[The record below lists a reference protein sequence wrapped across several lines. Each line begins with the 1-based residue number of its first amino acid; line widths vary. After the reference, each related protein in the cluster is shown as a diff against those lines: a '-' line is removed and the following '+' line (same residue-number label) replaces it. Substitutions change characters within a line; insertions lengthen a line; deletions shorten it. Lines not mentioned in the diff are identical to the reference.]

1 MIYIL
6 LIDPYTPYEVNISA
20 VTIAGIGEPLHKIF
34 FIQER
39 GKTKGTTIYDI
50 FILKLILTINKWFD
64 FL

>member
-39 GKTKGTTIYDI
+39 GKT
-50 FILKLILTINKWFD
+50 
-64 FL
+64 